1 MDVFKLLYDDKG
13 NEIDNKKCP
22 FCRTPHF
29 TSNEE
34 MVERFERRVE
44 ANDPIAIHKLGVFYR
59 DGKYGFPQDVG
70 KALELWHRA
79 AELGYTEAY
88 CNIGNAYAYGKGVET
103 DKKKATYYTE
113 LAAIGGDTLA
123 RYNLGI
129 EEEIAFNDNR
139 AIKHYMISV
148 RDGQP
153 KSLEEIQVLYS
164 K

>member
-1 MDVFKLLYDDKG
+1 M
-13 NEIDNKKCP
+13 
-22 FCRTPHF
+22 
-29 TSNEE
+29 
-34 MVERFERRVE
+34 E

-113 LAAIGGDTLA
+113 LAAMRGDVYS
-123 RYNLGI
+123 RHNLGI
-129 EEEIAFNDNR
+129 EEDNEGNFDR
-139 AIKHYMISV
+139 AIKHYMIAV
-148 RDGQP
+148 RDGFAPSLNRIKLLYTHKQATKDDYTTALLSYQAYLSEI
-153 KSLEEIQVLYS
+153 KSDQRDKAAAADEELR
-164 K
+164 